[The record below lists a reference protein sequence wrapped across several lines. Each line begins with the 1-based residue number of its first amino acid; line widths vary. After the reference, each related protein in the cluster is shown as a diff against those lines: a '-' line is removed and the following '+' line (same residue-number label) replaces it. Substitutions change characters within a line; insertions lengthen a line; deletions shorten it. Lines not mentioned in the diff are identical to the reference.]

1 MDIPFV
7 HWTNRQT
14 KFQWIFPWSIGHSI
28 RPLDPMDTRKSNG
41 QLEIHLTNGM
51 SNGLLI
57 FPSDILHGYWT
68 LIRRRALCYR
78 KRALCH
84 RKKGTLPSE
93 KGQFLCLLKTWG
105 GLAPPPPPPPGS
117 YAPACQQPCSE
128 AVFIKFVP
136 ILTMS
141 SYNGI
146 VDGKSFET
154 KTD

>member
-78 KRALCH
+78 K
-84 RKKGTLPSE
+84 KGTLPSE
-93 KGQFLCLLKTWG
+93 KGHFAIGKRAIFVSFENVG
-105 GLAPPPPPPPGS
+105 GLASPPVPTPL
-117 YAPACQQPCSE
+117 PASNLVARLC
-128 AVFIKFVP
+128 
-136 ILTMS
+136 L
-141 SYNGI
+141 
-146 VDGKSFET
+146 
-154 KTD
+154 